1 MDEEQDP
8 QQEQQEQQE
17 QEQLAQQQAMQQQE
31 AKKKADLRVLSNKL
45 KKVEERVAVSQV
57 PILTSDEN
65 KTVNQAKKEKSL
77 MGRVLK
83 VFKDIGIKIGQFFM
97 KIITW
102 VGSHIYPIMVVLL
115 ILLAVIGIV
124 VFIGYTMPWLLELL
138 GIELAPGEG
147 GGGGTGSVN
156 GVTGKDF
163 YGVRMVYKDD
173 EQASKQIIEEYV
185 GLIEYGVNQVE
196 AITSMQ
202 IEGETYEE
210 ISIHVNITLP
220 EDYDYSSFNEATFA
234 TDYADVNELLL
245 QMTEKAFLMDNAGA
259 AVPTTILERTAALQY
274 FGYTAELKADISKL
288 ISDYI
293 SNNYTFTCKAGD
305 EGVVTSDQIKTK
317 IETDLNTK
325 LGTKIQAVRTEKLF
339 IKDYIFTSDDDK
351 MQNVAEKNY
360 VSMIFMPKKNV
371 NFESV
376 ELVISKADLNNFTI
390 ACDNNGS
397 NVALKE
403 EVFFENTKTGVKV
416 NSYTATN
423 VNAGIYENVD
433 VSASGNMGEGKTLY
447 DLYQSGYTSCLD
459 TETEIKSY
467 KKGGF
472 EFSFNSQK
480 SFICVE
486 LESKWTAA

>member
-1 MDEEQDP
+1 MDEQGQQDP
-8 QQEQQEQQE
+8 QQEQQEQ
-17 QEQLAQQQAMQQQE
+17 EQLEQQQALQQQE

-45 KKVEERVAVSQV
+45 KKVEEKVAVSQV
-57 PILTSDEN
+57 PILTSEEN
-65 KTVNQAKKEKSL
+65 KTVDQAKKEKSL
-77 MGRVLK
+77 IGRVFK
-83 VFKDIGIKIGQFFM
+83 VIKNIGIKMGQFFI
-97 KIITW
+97 KVITW

-115 ILLAVIGIV
+115 ILLAATAIV
-124 VFIGYTMPWLLELL
+124 VFVGYTMPWLLELL

-147 GGGGTGSVN
+147 GSGGGAGSVN

-173 EQASKQIIEEYV
+173 EQASKQIIQEYV
-185 GLIEYGVNQVE
+185 GLIEYSVNQVE
-196 AITSMQ
+196 AIASMQ
-202 IEGETYEE
+202 IEDETYDE

-220 EDYDYSSFNEATFA
+220 DDYDYSNFNEATFA
-234 TDYADVNELLL
+234 TEYADVNELLL
-245 QMTEKAFLMDNAGA
+245 QITEKSFLMDNTGA
-259 AVPTTILERTAALQY
+259 TVPTSILERTAALQY
-274 FGYTAELKADISKL
+274 FGYTAELKADISEL
-288 ISDYI
+288 ISEYI

-305 EGVVTSDQIKTK
+305 QGVVTSDQIKTK

-325 LGTKIQAVRTEKLF
+325 LGTKIQAIRTEKLF
-339 IKDYIFTSDDDK
+339 IKDYIFENDDDK
-351 MQNVAEKNY
+351 MENIPEKNY

-376 ELVISKADLNNFTI
+376 KLVVSKADLNNFTI
-390 ACDNNGS
+390 TCDNNGS
-397 NVALKE
+397 NVGLKE
-403 EVFFENTKTGVKV
+403 EVFFENTETGVKV
-416 NSYTATN
+416 NTYTATN
-423 VNAGIYENVD
+423 VNAGVYENVD
-433 VSASGNMGEGKTLY
+433 ISASSNMGEGKTLY

-459 TETEIKSY
+459 IETEVKSY